1 MAKNKYDIFISYRR
15 KDAGD
20 KAEHLYDLLETRY
33 KGKISFDR
41 ENLTGLFDVALA
53 NRIDECKDFL
63 LVLGKDS
70 LIYNDDD
77 FKPEQVELYR
87 YLGSCSQAEF
97 EQKIISLG
105 PNANIDFV
113 RIEIARALHR
123 KDLNIIPIVPER
135 TETYNFSQL
144 NLPDD
149 VVGIKRYEA
158 LFYSDHPD
166 ALFKDVIPKIT
177 PHLKAKP
184 NKPLAKI
191 LYSLLGGLLLL
202 SIAGAYWNH
211 NHKIQVMRTQ
221 LEEKFSSHQLKLNT
235 DLTMDQ
241 MRAID
246 GILSSM
252 KAIDDTLYASQFEFT
267 RGWWYGI
274 WGKKVDAAEK
284 DLPMTNLSFGDIQN
298 VLIDLTDWT
307 KISFALPSPEQ
318 WEYAARG
325 GKNHETTL
333 YVGSEDVNKVA
344 WYKENSGGK
353 AHWSNGQNELEPN
366 GIDLYDMSGNVS
378 EMCNI
383 SHDGNIYCY
392 GGDYNSPA
400 SEVTVTSRKIID
412 GNAKGDAIGFRVFI
426 NKNISSSNY

>member
-15 KDAGD
+15 KDSGD
-20 KAEHLYDLLETRY
+20 KAEHLYDLLGSRY
-33 KGKISFDR
+33 NGKISFDR
-41 ENLTGLFDVALA
+41 ENLTGLFDVVLA

-70 LIYNDDD
+70 LNYDSDD
-77 FKPEQVELYR
+77 FNQEQVELYQ
-87 YLGSCSQAEF
+87 YLGECSLQEF

-105 PNANIDFV
+105 SNAQLDFV

-166 ALFKDVIPKIT
+166 ALFKNVIPKLT
-177 PHLKAKP
+177 PHLKTKP
-184 NKPLAKI
+184 NKPIKLI
-191 LYSLLGGLLLL
+191 LFSTLCALLILL
-202 SIAGAYWNH
+202 SAGIYWNH

-221 LEEKFSSHQLKLNT
+221 LEEKYSAHSLKLNS
-235 DLTMDQ
+235 DLTIGQ

-246 GILSSM
+246 DILSNM
-252 KAIDDTLYASQFEFT
+252 KAVDDTLFISKFEFT
-267 RGWWYGI
+267 KGWWHGI
-274 WGKKVDAAEK
+274 LGEKVDSAQK
-284 DLPMTNLSFGDIQN
+284 DLPMTNLSFGEIQI
-298 VLIDLTDWT
+298 VLIDLTNWT
-307 KISFALPSPEQ
+307 NISFGLPSPEQ
-318 WEYAARG
+318 WEYAAQG
-325 GKNHETTL
+325 GKNHENSL
-333 YVGSEDVNKVA
+333 YVGNDDVNKVA
-344 WYKENSGGK
+344 WYKENSGGIP
-353 AHWSNGQNELEPN
+353 HPSNGQNKMEPN
-366 GIDLYDMSGNVS
+366 TIDLFDMSGNVS

-383 SHDGNIYCY
+383 SKGNIYCY

-400 SEVTVTSRKIID
+400 NEVTATSRKLI
-412 GNAKGDAIGFRVFI
+412 NENTKSESVGFRVII
-426 NKNISSSNY
+426 NKNISLTN